1 MTEFGDLVSA
11 IGDMSPSSSVRFRQG
26 EITAV
31 GLDTVSVDIGAS
43 GEPVDDIAFMA
54 SYSPT
59 VGDVV
64 WLITDGADWF
74 VLGQLGQDFTVESLR
89 LRGLDNL
96 GLTGGRFTLQG
107 GVSRPQLSPVATS
120 TWPNKPTGW
129 FSNRGFNPRG
139 WFFDSGFWYS
149 TQSLFGG
156 DWRRYSEA
164 TDHFY
169 IDKIVALPANQSPIG
184 GIAVISGKAYVLV
197 KDDTRLN
204 GFLPRWYV
212 YRYNI
217 TTGAK
222 EAEFQYLP
230 SGTTA
235 VEVYGYWP
243 SIGVKGTNLI
253 IAQARQSDKKIEI
266 REYTTTGT
274 VVGSTIVTNV
284 TTDQPLMHISHG
296 SYDFGSARFVVY
308 ANAWNEIKIL
318 STTGVYSASE
328 SFPTPLKQT
337 DIDGIGW
344 DSTDGTF
351 VSTRAE
357 VIYRHGKHKWTATA
371 DDTWWVSHSW
381 FDSNAAGTGQHE
393 TLISEPV
400 SFPMTK
406 RAALTVTTPA
416 LPAPSDPPSDD
427 DVTGVRIYHGRG
439 ATKPTATNMKREV
452 TDLADGVVSVTYTD
466 LTPVNAANTGVPS
479 AFPGQTPFEIASGD
493 GSLLLRGDG
502 TAELLKVTTLKDT
515 ATNTELVNSAGTG
528 SLQVAPNPT
537 ILFGRRN
544 ATTRSPATGATAVLG
559 DLFDIDY
566 QNNIT
571 RSGSTYIVSQA
582 GTYRIQVRIT
592 FDASSAGYRELNIL
606 IDGANRG
613 RHRGSGSSSGAGSS
627 AYTTHELTSILQ
639 LAAGDEVTFTAV
651 QTSGSGQAII
661 RGQAYGHVLI
671 ERLF

>member
-43 GEPVDDIAFMA
+43 GEPVDDIAFMS

-64 WLITDGADWF
+64 WLITDGQDWF

-96 GLTGGRFTLQG
+96 GLTGGKFTLQG
-107 GVSRPQLSPVATS
+107 GVSRPQASPVATT

-129 FSNRGFNPRG
+129 FSNRGYNPRG
-139 WFFDSGFWYS
+139 WFYDSGFWYS
-149 TQSLFGG
+149 TESLFGG
-156 DWRRYSEA
+156 GWKQYSEA
-164 TDHFY
+164 TETFR
-169 IDKIVALPANQSPIG
+169 KTKSVSLPSDENPTG

-197 KDDTRLN
+197 QDFNRLN
-204 GFLPRWYV
+204 GIYARWYV
-212 YRYNI
+212 YRYSVS
-217 TTGAK
+217 TGAK

-235 VEVYGYWP
+235 VEAYGYRP
-243 SIGVKGTNLI
+243 AIGVKGTNLI
-253 IAQARQSDKKIEI
+253 IGQARQSDNKIEI

-274 VVGSTIVTNV
+274 VVGSTIVTNLAAG
-284 TTDQPLMHISHG
+284 QPIHHISYG
-296 SYDFGSARFVVY
+296 SYDFGGPRFVVY
-308 ANAWNEIKIL
+308 ANTWNEIKVL

-337 DIDGIGW
+337 DVDGIGW
-344 DSTDGTF
+344 DSVDGTF

-357 VIYRHGKHKWTATA
+357 VIYRHSKHAWTATA
-371 DDTWWVSHSW
+371 DDTWWVAHSW
-381 FDSNAAGTGQHE
+381 FDSNSAGTGQHE
-393 TLISEPV
+393 TLISDTV

-439 ATKPTATNMKREV
+439 ATTPTAANMKREV
-452 TDLADGVVSVTYTD
+452 TDLADGVVSVTYTN

-479 AFPGQTPFEIASGD
+479 AFPGQTPFEITSPDNEIVLKGD
-493 GSLLLRGDG
+493 GEAQFTKL
-502 TAELLKVTTLKDT
+502 VTLKDK
-515 ATNTELVNSAGTG
+515 ATNTEWLNTAGTG
-528 SLQVAPNPT
+528 RLQKPVILIANRNTTALSTANSAAVYYTASHHNIVLNQSGFTRDARRYYVPLDGVYRVYIRAGFAANSSGRRLITIHYNGLDISSLNIQTVTTGRWVADLTHYQVVTGAPNSYFEFMVEQNSGGT
-537 ILFGRRN
+537 L
-544 ATTRSPATGATAVLG
+544 ATETGV
-559 DLFDIDY
+559 
-566 QNNIT
+566 
-571 RSGSTYIVSQA
+571 
-582 GTYRIQVRIT
+582 QV
-592 FDASSAGYRELNIL
+592 G
-606 IDGANRG
+606 
-613 RHRGSGSSSGAGSS
+613 
-627 AYTTHELTSILQ
+627 
-639 LAAGDEVTFTAV
+639 
-651 QTSGSGQAII
+651 GQII
-661 RGQAYGHVLI
+661 I
-671 ERLF
+671 ERISD